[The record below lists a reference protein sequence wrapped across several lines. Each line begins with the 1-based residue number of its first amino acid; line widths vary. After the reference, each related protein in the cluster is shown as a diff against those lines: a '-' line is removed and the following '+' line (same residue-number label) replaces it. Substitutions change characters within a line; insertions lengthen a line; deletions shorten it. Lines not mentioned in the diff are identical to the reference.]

1 MSNTKDIKKRLK
13 SISDTHK
20 ITNAMYLIASTK
32 LKKAKSDLDQTKP
45 YFQMLRQEIKRI
57 FRVQSDIENRY
68 FFPLDGVWK
77 RSETYGILVIT
88 ADKGLAGPY
97 NHNVIKET
105 MRIIEDHP
113 DTKLFVVGE
122 YGRHFFQE
130 RKMPIEHSFMYTAQN
145 PTMHRAREICDIV
158 LEQFDE
164 NKIGKFFVVYTD
176 LSSGMVGEAISTRLL
191 PFHRADFN
199 DLQDGTKTIRD
210 IQFYPS
216 IEEVLN
222 NTMKSY
228 ISGYVYSALI
238 DSFCCEQE
246 ARMTAMSSANENAEK
261 LISELKMRYN
271 RLRQA
276 QITQEISEIAGGA
289 KALRERKL
297 NSDD

>member
-1 MSNTKDIKKRLK
+1 MSNTKDIKKRIK
-13 SISDTHK
+13 SIKDTHK

-32 LKKAKSDLDQTKP
+32 LKKAKSDLDHTKP
-45 YFQMLRQEIKRI
+45 YFEMLRHEIKRI
-57 FRVQSDIENRY
+57 FRVDSDIENRY
-68 FFPLDGVWK
+68 FYPIDGIWK

-105 MRIIEDHP
+105 MRLINEHP
-113 DTKLFVVGE
+113 AAKLFVVGE

-130 RKMPIEHSFMYTAQN
+130 QNIQIKHSFMYTAQN
-145 PTMHRAREICDIV
+145 PTMHRAREICDII

-164 NKIGKFFVVYTD
+164 DKIGKFFVVYTD

-191 PFHRADFN
+191 PFHRAEFDDFN
-199 DLQDGTKTIRD
+199 DETKTVKD
-210 IQFYPS
+210 LQFYPS

-228 ISGYVYSALI
+228 ISGYIYSALI

-261 LISELKMRYN
+261 LLSELQTRYN
-271 RLRQA
+271 RVRQA
-276 QITQEISEIAGGA
+276 QITQEITEISGGA
-289 KALRERKL
+289 RALKERKS
-297 NSDD
+297 NDV